1 MKHSIVF
8 ALILKKPT
16 IDKPKYSSESS
27 SSNQFHFSFFQVR
40 KYSASNSPSVFYFLA
55 STFLHLFVVR
65 TNALFSLP
73 FVREETRLEN
83 RSARSLS
90 KSLKTFD
97 YMHLEDAIHISLW
110 FPWKKFFFQTLATS
124 LILSENIS
132 EFRLAYRTN
141 SRGKCVSS
149 RLISCW
155 KFRLIYTAGGW
166 NFVESF

>member
-65 TNALFSLP
+65 TNVLFSLP

-83 RSARSLS
+83 RNARSLS
-90 KSLKTFD
+90 KSLKAFD
-97 YMHLEDAIHISLW
+97 YMHLEDAIHISS
-110 FPWKKFFFQTLATS
+110 P
-124 LILSENIS
+124 
-132 EFRLAYRTN
+132 
-141 SRGKCVSS
+141 
-149 RLISCW
+149 
-155 KFRLIYTAGGW
+155 
-166 NFVESF
+166 